1 MNINYISG
9 LIYEVI
15 KLNQNDE
22 LIISKNKFYESEIV
36 KEIFKKFKYNNIAKN
51 KLYIFVT
58 SILKLQNAVFNERMK
73 LLNAEDLDN
82 IIFINLKTITK
93 EKVEK
98 FGNIFVNFINYKINY
113 NEFKK
118 LIKIVSKVNLNINSG
133 RHKVGETEYL
143 NEELG
148 KEFYKYNL
156 CDKIEYAPISM
167 KYILNDLGKKFI
179 KNIYVD
185 STIKEIKY
193 YEKLVDYNFMEK
205 YLPVWEH
212 KAYFDSIINKMRSAD
227 RCVQLGRL
235 HKGKFKNFFEEYS
248 PLITFVMLKYG
259 KETKMRFCGLETKKP
274 IKCDGKVLINNQE
287 EKIEITNNFFDKKDV
302 IRMND
307 LNQFGYTLV
316 ESFDYNKIESMI
328 TRPILKAIENKSQK
342 KSYDNSVTLVVV
354 LNDFY
359 AMPSEKIAD
368 LEYLKKLFATLYERN
383 YIFRNVYILVEEY
396 NGHDIKIPP
405 RLIKIK

>member
-1 MNINYISG
+1 MNINCISG

-15 KLNQNDE
+15 KLNPNDE
-22 LIISKNKFYESEIV
+22 LIISKNKFYESEII
-36 KEIFKKFKYNNIAKN
+36 KEIFNKFKYNNIAKN

-58 SILKLQNAVFNERMK
+58 SILKLQNDVFNERIK
-73 LLNAEDLDN
+73 LLNEKDLDN
-82 IIFINLKTITK
+82 IIFINLKKITK
-93 EKVEK
+93 ENVEK

-118 LIKIVSKVNLNINSG
+118 LIKIVSNVNLNINFG

-156 CDKIEYAPISM
+156 CDKIEYAHISM
-167 KYILNDLGKKFI
+167 KYRLNDLGKKFI

-185 STIKEIKY
+185 STIKEINY
-193 YEKLVDYNFMEK
+193 YEKIVDYNFMEK

-212 KAYFDSIINKMRSAD
+212 KAYFDSIINKMCSVD

-235 HKGKFKNFFEEYS
+235 HKGKFKKFFEEYS
-248 PLITFVMLKYG
+248 PLITFVILKYG
-259 KETKMRFCGLETKKP
+259 KETKMRFCGLETKEQ

-354 LNDFY
+354 LNNFY

-383 YIFRNVYILVEEY
+383 YIFGNVYILVEEY
-396 NGHDIKIPP
+396 NGHDIKIPS

>member
-1 MNINYISG
+1 MNINCISG
-9 LIYEVI
+9 LICEVI

-22 LIISKNKFYESEIV
+22 LIITKNKFYESEIV

-58 SILKLQNAVFNERMK
+58 AILKLQNEVFNERIQ

-82 IIFINLKTITK
+82 IIFINLKKITK
-93 EKVEK
+93 ENVEK

-118 LIKIVSKVNLNINSG
+118 LIKIVSHVNLNINFG

-205 YLPVWEH
+205 YLPAWEH
-212 KAYFDSIINKMRSAD
+212 KAYFDSVINKMCSAD

-235 HKGKFKNFFEEYS
+235 HKGKFKKFFEEYS
-248 PLITFVMLKYG
+248 PLITFVILKYG
-259 KETKMRFCGLETKKP
+259 KETKMRFCGLETKEP

-328 TRPILKAIENKSQK
+328 TRPILKAIENKTQK

-359 AMPSEKIAD
+359 AMPSEKIVD

-383 YIFRNVYILVEEY
+383 YIFGNVYILVEEY

>member
-1 MNINYISG
+1 MNINCISG

-15 KLNQNDE
+15 KLNPNDE
-22 LIISKNKFYESEIV
+22 LIISKNKFYESEII

-58 SILKLQNAVFNERMK
+58 SILKLQNDVFNERIK
-73 LLNAEDLDN
+73 LLNEKDLDN
-82 IIFINLKTITK
+82 IIFINLKKITK
-93 EKVEK
+93 ENVEK
-98 FGNIFVNFINYKINY
+98 IGNIFVNFINYKINY

-118 LIKIVSKVNLNINSG
+118 LIKIVSNVNLNINFG

-156 CDKIEYAPISM
+156 CDKIEYAHISM
-167 KYILNDLGKKFI
+167 KYRLNDLGKKFI

-185 STIKEIKY
+185 STIKEINY
-193 YEKLVDYNFMEK
+193 YEKIVDYNFMEK

-212 KAYFDSIINKMRSAD
+212 KAYFDSIINKMRSVD

-235 HKGKFKNFFEEYS
+235 HKGKFKKFFEEYS
-248 PLITFVMLKYG
+248 PLITFVILKYG
-259 KETKMRFCGLETKKP
+259 KETKMRFCGLETKEQ

-287 EKIEITNNFFDKKDV
+287 KKIEITNNFFDKKDV

-354 LNDFY
+354 LNNFY

-383 YIFRNVYILVEEY
+383 YIFGNVYILVEEY